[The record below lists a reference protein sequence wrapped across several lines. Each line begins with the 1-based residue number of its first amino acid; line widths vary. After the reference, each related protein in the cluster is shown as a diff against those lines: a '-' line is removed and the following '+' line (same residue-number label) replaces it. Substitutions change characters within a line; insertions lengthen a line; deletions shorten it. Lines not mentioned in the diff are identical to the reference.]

1 MEGKA
6 FPNMNKDSLSE
17 NMKRVR
23 YDKTRRREAKKK
35 EVYIKV
41 ILPKETK
48 RQDREGRENQLRK
61 NSRSCVR
68 GTQGK
73 EARGCLQESM
83 PSLPFSSLAI
93 YSPGESSSSS
103 LLKKKKR
110 RMREKNPRHHLH
122 HPSCLPCLK
131 GPDTRQ
137 GKQEPE
143 EEQKRESRQD
153 NKNKKEQQE
162 GNDPQLEKRKRQT
175 CFLLLIPS
183 LPVETPLSLFHF
195 SR

>member
-1 MEGKA
+1 MQNRMRGKRVEGKG

-83 PSLPFSSLAI
+83 PSLLLPFILQVN
-93 YSPGESSSSS
+93 
-103 LLKKKKR
+103 LL
-110 RMREKNPRHHLH
+110 P
-122 HPSCLPCLK
+122 
-131 GPDTRQ
+131 
-137 GKQEPE
+137 
-143 EEQKRESRQD
+143 
-153 NKNKKEQQE
+153 
-162 GNDPQLEKRKRQT
+162 
-175 CFLLLIPS
+175 LLLY
-183 LPVETPLSLFHF
+183 
-195 SR
+195 